1 MRWPYVCPNGYPVR
15 GAVVPPRT
23 TSLLTEDFEMAK
35 TQDDRPQGAQTH
47 AEGQHGDK
55 TRAAFIEGLHGKQ
68 TGGDE
73 SDAAPQ
79 GSNDFDEFGQPK
91 PGRHR
96 LTEDRQQHDPAEKN
110 SEANRL
116 GG

>member
-1 MRWPYVCPNGYPVR
+1 M
-15 GAVVPPRT
+15 
-23 TSLLTEDFEMAK
+23 SK
-35 TQDDRPQGAQTH
+35 QDDRREGAQTH

-55 TRAAFIEGLHGKQ
+55 TRAAFIEGLQGQ
-68 TGGDE
+68 AGGSSE
-73 SDAAPQ
+73 SDVAPQ

-91 PGRHR
+91 HGRHR

>member
-1 MRWPYVCPNGYPVR
+1 
-15 GAVVPPRT
+15 
-23 TSLLTEDFEMAK
+23 MAK
-35 TQDDRPQGAQTH
+35 QDDRPQGAQSH

-55 TRAAFIEGLHGKQ
+55 THAAIIENLQGRHPDA
-68 TGGDE
+68 DE
-73 SDAAPQ
+73 QAASPQ
-79 GSNDFDEFGQPK
+79 GSNDYDEFGQPK